1 MTAGYTTPD
10 AVKAWQDFWPILT
23 ALAVVTIWLWRRGR
37 RWLRTF
43 RNDFREDLRDDL
55 LPELLEQITELID
68 EKTKPIQP
76 ESNGGKSLP
85 DLHEKVDTAIKTLN
99 ELQRAQT
106 TTAAALLEH
115 IANHRMDE
123 HPERNPDG

>member
-1 MTAGYTTPD
+1 MSTAGYTTPD
-10 AVKAWQDFWPILT
+10 VVLIWNDYWPI
-23 ALAVVTIWLWRRGR
+23 AVVLTGIAAGAWRLSKR
-37 RWLRTF
+37 RLAKA
-43 RNDFREDLRDDL
+43 EDRIVDRVAGVVG
-55 LPELLEQITELID
+55 

-76 ESNGGKSLP
+76 DSNGGKSLP

>member
-85 DLHEKVDTAIKTLN
+85 DLHEKVDRLTDAIDN
-99 ELQRAQT
+99 VQREQT
-106 TTAAALLEH
+106 NTNLVVLAH
-115 IANHRMDE
+115 IANHRDPE
-123 HPERNPDG
+123 PPERNPHG